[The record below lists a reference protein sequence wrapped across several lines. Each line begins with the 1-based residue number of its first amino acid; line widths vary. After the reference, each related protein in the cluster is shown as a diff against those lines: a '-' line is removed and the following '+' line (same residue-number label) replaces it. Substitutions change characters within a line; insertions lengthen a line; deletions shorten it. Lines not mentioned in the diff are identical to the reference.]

1 MLFEGER
8 ELSEYKKLLKQMR
21 TMVKMSDIMQSKLNT
36 MSTEMEKLSQID
48 ALTGLY
54 NRRFFN
60 QIYQK
65 EWGNAAAEGTALA
78 VMMIDIDYFKIYN
91 DTFGDLAG
99 DICLQK
105 IASSIEATVKNFNV
119 FIGRFGGEEFIVL
132 LPHADLEKCG
142 ELAQK
147 IQENVAL
154 MSIPGAV
161 KTTDGNVIVSI
172 GVEIMIPAEDARLDS
187 LINVADQA
195 LYRAKKGA
203 RNCWR
208 I

>member
-1 MLFEGER
+1 
-8 ELSEYKKLLKQMR
+8 MR